1 MHLIH
6 ILEVEWVIADCIMDL
21 TKHFSLFVCSDCFP
35 LVMKRFENVFF
46 QKRILYS
53 ILRALIYSF
62 MFRHAKRTQINA
74 DDVLLLARKSST
86 LVRGNLLFV
95 RAILI

>member
-1 MHLIH
+1 MIH
-6 ILEVEWVIADCIMDL
+6 ILDVEWVIADCIMDL
-21 TKHFSLFVCSDCFP
+21 IKHFSLFVCSDSFP
-35 LVMKRFENVFF
+35 LVMKHFENVFF
-46 QKRILYS
+46 QKRIVYG
-53 ILRALIYSF
+53 ILRAFIYSF

-95 RAILI
+95 QAILI

>member
-1 MHLIH
+1 
-6 ILEVEWVIADCIMDL
+6 
-21 TKHFSLFVCSDCFP
+21 
-35 LVMKRFENVFF
+35 MKRFENVFL
-46 QKRILYS
+46 QKSILYS
-53 ILRALIYSF
+53 ILNAFYIYSF

-95 RAILI
+95 QAILI